1 MVAVT
6 SLPLSCFILRRRFPW
21 NIILLSIFVSGLGLS
36 RGPGGAPM
44 APQLPR
50 WAGKDR
56 RTCGQAGSPLSS
68 PFSPVDAGHGA
79 DDRHD
84 CQVRPGDPAVIGSG
98 VPPVLHDA
106 ASSSERLPGA
116 RGCSSPLGSGT
127 AGFLSRT
134 GAVGEGHQQ
143 PSGRGMLKC
152 EVTLLSLLCSMYQ
165 TKAVLIAMLI
175 TAIVAIVV
183 TIFCFQTKARRRTHP
198 ALSSEGQVWGHPG
211 LSCDICVCVSPSG

>member
-6 SLPLSCFILRRRFPW
+6 SLCLSCFILRRRFPW

-68 PFSPVDAGHGA
+68 PFSPADASHGA

-98 VPPVLHDA
+98 VPPVLHNA
-106 ASSSERLPGA
+106 ASSR
-116 RGCSSPLGSGT
+116 RGCQEPGDAPVPWAQGLQGS
-127 AGFLSRT
+127 
-134 GAVGEGHQQ
+134 
-143 PSGRGMLKC
+143 C
-152 EVTLLSLLCSMYQ
+152 
-165 TKAVLIAMLI
+165 
-175 TAIVAIVV
+175 
-183 TIFCFQTKARRRTHP
+183 
-198 ALSSEGQVWGHPG
+198 PG
-211 LSCDICVCVSPSG
+211 LGLWGRVTNSLQEGGC